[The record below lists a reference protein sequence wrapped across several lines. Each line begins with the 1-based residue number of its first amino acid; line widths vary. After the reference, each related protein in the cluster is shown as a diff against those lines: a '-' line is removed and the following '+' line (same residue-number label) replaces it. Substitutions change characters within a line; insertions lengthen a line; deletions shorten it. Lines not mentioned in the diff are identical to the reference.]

1 MQPRRQ
7 PYQAPDMSIEG
18 KLTIS
23 LDTDSGCVSRVHIDS
38 SRPVYAARMFQGKS
52 IRKVQKTL
60 PLLFSICGT
69 AQAYAGVRAIEQA
82 RGVQVKAATDAVRDS
97 LVHMET
103 LREHLWRILLDWPA
117 FLGELPIKGGMAKL
131 ISLQSEFRR
140 AITGG
145 GEAFLDSADID
156 YPGKLDLLQSLV
168 AEIALVL
175 EQQVFNMPPAE
186 WLCIDSLQA
195 INDWAGSNSSSNSS
209 VACRLLNFVQGSGW
223 GGIGDSVVLSLPV
236 LAEDQIHR
244 LMENDDF
251 AARPQWLDQCCET
264 TCHTRTQSPLLAL
277 LVPQYG
283 NGLLPRMLSRL
294 TEMAQLSLD
303 LLPKQSETGINDVES
318 DVVSVQNPGLGQVE
332 AARGRLLHR
341 IQLDG
346 ERIRRYQIVAPT
358 EWNFHPQGVVAQSL
372 KTLSGDNEQIE
383 QQARLLIN
391 AIDPCVEYQLSVN

>member
-1 MQPRRQ
+1 VRTRRQ
-7 PYQAPDMSIEG
+7 PYHAPDMSIEG

-52 IRKVQKTL
+52 IREVQKTL

-69 AQAYAGVRAIEQA
+69 AQAYAGVQAIEQA
-82 RGVQVKAATDAVRDS
+82 RGVQVKAATDAVRGS
-97 LVHMET
+97 LVRMET

-117 FLGELPIKGGMAKL
+117 FLGELPVKGGMAKL

-145 GEAFLDSADID
+145 GEAFLDSASID
-156 YPGKLDLLQSLV
+156 YPGKLDLLQSLA
-168 AEIALVL
+168 AEIALLL

-186 WLCIDSLQA
+186 WLGIDSLQA
-195 INDWAGSNSSSNSS
+195 INDWAGSNSS
-209 VACRLLNFVQGSGW
+209 VACRLLNFVQGSDW
-223 GGIGDSVVLSLPV
+223 GGIGDSGVISLPV

-244 LMENDDF
+244 LMGKDDF
-251 AARPQWLDQCCET
+251 AARPQWLNQCCET

-283 NGLLPRMLSRL
+283 NGLLPRLLSRL
-294 TEMAQLSLD
+294 TEMAQLSLN
-303 LLPKQSETGINDVES
+303 LLPKPSETGINDVEC

-341 IQLDG
+341 IRLDG
-346 ERIRRYQIVAPT
+346 ERIRCYQIVAPT

-391 AIDPCVEYQLSVN
+391 AIDPCVTYQLSVN

>member
-1 MQPRRQ
+1 MQARRQ
-7 PYQAPDMSIEG
+7 PYQVPDMSIEG
-18 KLTIS
+18 KLTIR
-23 LDTDSGCVSRVHIDS
+23 LNTYSGCVNRVHIDS

-52 IRKVQKTL
+52 IHEVQKTL

-103 LREHLWRILLDWPA
+103 LREHLWQILLDWPA

-140 AITGG
+140 VITGG
-145 GEAFLDSADID
+145 GEAFVDSARLD
-156 YPGKLDLLQSLV
+156 YPGNLDLLQSLV

-175 EQQVFNMPPAE
+175 EQQVFNMPPVE
-186 WLCIDSLQA
+186 WLGIDSLQA
-195 INDWAGSNSSSNSS
+195 INDWAGSNDS

-223 GGIGDSVVLSLPV
+223 GGIGDSLVVSLPD

-244 LMENDDF
+244 LMENDEF
-251 AARPQWLDQCCET
+251 AARPQWLDQCCES

-294 TEMAQLSLD
+294 TEMAQLSLE
-303 LLPKQSETGINDVES
+303 LLPEPSETGINDVES

-341 IQLDG
+341 IQLNG